1 MLASRIRSA
10 GGTGGNGEARTTPT
24 RIDQRLGLYWE
35 FARPFTL
42 IAPALG
48 MLSGGVTAL
57 GAHHEPV
64 PFTGALLLKIV
75 LGTLMA
81 AILNGASNGINQIY
95 DLAIDRVNKPRRPI
109 PSGRMSIREA
119 AWVTVILYGL
129 SMVLGALVNLQC
141 FLLASAAALLTIIY
155 SVPPLRTKRF
165 GFLANLAI
173 AVPRG
178 LLLKVA
184 GWSTVRSVT
193 GDFEPWYIGLI
204 FGTFLLGAST
214 TKDFADM
221 KGDAADGCITL
232 PVRFG
237 PKRAA
242 WMISP
247 SFVLPFLMIPLG
259 TWQGWLTGHPV
270 LLYVLGFGLVLW
282 GAYTLSLILKDPD
295 ELART
300 ENHPS
305 WGHMYKMMFAAQVGF
320 ALSYLAIYW
329 L

>member
-1 MLASRIRSA
+1 MPR
-10 GGTGGNGEARTTPT
+10 
-24 RIDQRLGLYWE
+24 RLHLYWE

-57 GAHHEPV
+57 GAAEPLHLS
-64 PFTGALLLKIV
+64 PTLFFRIG

-81 AILNGASNGINQIY
+81 AMLNGASNGINQIY
-95 DLAIDRVNKPRRPI
+95 DLAIDRVNKPKRPI
-109 PSGRMSIREA
+109 PSGRMSMREA
-119 AWVTVILYGL
+119 GWVTAVLYVVAAG
-129 SMVLGALVNLQC
+129 LGALVNWQC
-141 FLLASAAALLTIIY
+141 FILASAAAFFTLIY

-165 GFLANLAI
+165 GFLANITI

-184 GWSTVRSVT
+184 GWSTVRSVLA
-193 GDFEPWYIGLI
+193 GGEPWYIGLI
-204 FGTFLLGAST
+204 FGSFLLGATT

-221 KGDAADGCITL
+221 KGDAADGCNTL

-237 PKRAA
+237 PRRAA
-242 WMISP
+242 WMIAP
-247 SFVLPFLMIPLG
+247 SFVLPFLLIPLG
-259 TWQGWLTGHPV
+259 TRQRWLTGSP
-270 LLYVLGFGLVLW
+270 LFLYPLGGILVLW
-282 GAYTLSLILKDPD
+282 GIYTLYLILRDPD

-305 WGHMYKMMFAAQVGF
+305 WQQMYRMMFAAQIGF
-320 ALSYLAIYW
+320 MISYLAKYW
-329 L
+329 TH

>member
-1 MLASRIRSA
+1 MRIAEKIR
-10 GGTGGNGEARTTPT
+10 
-24 RIDQRLGLYWE
+24 LYWE

-64 PFTGALLLKIV
+64 PLDARLLLKIV

-81 AILNGASNGINQIY
+81 ATLNGASNGINQVY
-95 DLAIDRVNKPRRPI
+95 DLAIDRVNKPKRPI
-109 PSGRMSIREA
+109 PSGRLGIREA
-119 AWVTVILYGL
+119 NTVTLVLYL
-129 SMVLGALVNLQC
+129 TAMALALGVNRQC
-141 FLLASAAALLTIIY
+141 FALAAAAAALTIAY

-165 GFLANLAI
+165 GALANVTI

-178 LLLKVA
+178 VLLKVA
-184 GWSTVRSVT
+184 GWSAVRPIL
-193 GDFEPWYIGLI
+193 GDREPWYIGLI

-232 PVRFG
+232 PVRYG
-237 PKRAA
+237 PRRAA
-242 WMISP
+242 WMIAP
-247 SFVLPFLMIPLG
+247 FFVLPFLLIPLG
-259 TWQGWLTGHPV
+259 TWRGWLTGHPWF
-270 LLYVLGFGLVLW
+270 LYPLGFGLALW
-282 GAYTLSLILKDPD
+282 GIYTVSLILKDPD

-305 WGHMYKMMFAAQVGF
+305 WSHMYKMMFAAQMGF
-320 ALSYLAIYW
+320 AVSYLVRYW
-329 L
+329 LP

>member
-1 MLASRIRSA
+1 MRVADKLC
-10 GGTGGNGEARTTPT
+10 
-24 RIDQRLGLYWE
+24 LYWE

-57 GAHHEPV
+57 GAHNDPLRV
-64 PFTGALLLKIV
+64 SAPLLLKIA

-81 AILNGASNGINQIY
+81 AVLNGASNGINQVY
-95 DLAIDRVNKPRRPI
+95 DLAIDRVNKPKRPI

-119 AWVTVILYGL
+119 NLVTLVLYVVA
-129 SMVLGALVNLQC
+129 MALAAAVNLPC
-141 FLLASAAALLTIIY
+141 FILATAAAVLTIAY

-165 GFLANLAI
+165 GALANFTI

-178 LLLKVA
+178 VLLKVA
-184 GWSTVRSVT
+184 GWSAVRPEL
-193 GDFEPWYIGLI
+193 GDREPWFIGLV

-232 PVRFG
+232 PVRYG
-237 PKRAA
+237 PRRAA
-242 WMISP
+242 WMIAP
-247 SFVLPFLMIPLG
+247 FFVLPFLLIPLG
-259 TWQGWLTGHPV
+259 TWQGWLTGHPYF
-270 LLYVLGFGLVLW
+270 LYPLGFGLAAW
-282 GAYTLSLILKDPD
+282 GIYTVSLILKDPD

-305 WGHMYKMMFAAQVGF
+305 WSHMYKMMFAAQVGF
-320 ALSYLAIYW
+320 AVSYLARYW
-329 L
+329 FP

>member
-1 MLASRIRSA
+1 MMKK
-10 GGTGGNGEARTTPT
+10 
-24 RIDQRLGLYWE
+24 RLQLYWE

-57 GAHHEPV
+57 GAGHPLAL
-64 PFTGALLLKIV
+64 GALLFVKIG

-81 AILNGASNGINQIY
+81 AALNAASNGINQIY

-109 PSGRMSIREA
+109 PSGRMSMREA
-119 AWVTVILYGL
+119 WWVTGVLYAL
-129 SMVLGALVNLQC
+129 ASVLGALVNWQT
-141 FLLASAAALLTIIY
+141 FAFGSAAAVLTMIY

-165 GFLANLAI
+165 GALANITIAI
-173 AVPRG
+173 PRG

-184 GWSTVRSVT
+184 GWSTVRSAFQ
-193 GDFEPWYIGLI
+193 GLEPWYIGLI
-204 FGTFLLGAST
+204 FGGFLLGATT

-221 KGDAADGCITL
+221 KGDAADGCNTL

-237 PKRAA
+237 PRRAA
-242 WMISP
+242 WMIAP
-247 SFVLPFLMIPLG
+247 FFVLPFLLIPLG
-259 TWQGWLTGHPV
+259 THQGWLTGHPAFLYPLGA
-270 LLYVLGFGLVLW
+270 LLAVW
-282 GAYTLSLILKDPD
+282 GMYTVFLILRDPD

-305 WGHMYKMMFAAQVGF
+305 WRQMYIMMFTAQAGF
-320 ALSYLAIYW
+320 MVSYLAKYW
-329 L
+329 LD

>member
-1 MLASRIRSA
+1 MR
-10 GGTGGNGEARTTPT
+10 
-24 RIDQRLGLYWE
+24 DRLKLYWE

-42 IAPALG
+42 VAPALG

-57 GAHHEPV
+57 GAGEPLHV
-64 PFTGALLLKIV
+64 TARLLFKIL

-81 AILNGASNGINQIY
+81 ATLNAASNGINQVY

-109 PSGRMSIREA
+109 PSGRMGLREA
-119 AWVTVILYGL
+119 TIVSAVFYLLAGL
-129 SMVLGALVNLQC
+129 LGALVNWQC
-141 FLLASAAALLTIIY
+141 FTLASIAAVMTLVY

-165 GFLANLAI
+165 GALANITI
-173 AVPRG
+173 ALPRG

-184 GWSTVRSVT
+184 GWSTVRDVLH
-193 GDFEPWYIGLI
+193 DAEPWTIGLV
-204 FGTFLLGAST
+204 FGGFLLGATT

-237 PKRAA
+237 PRKAA

-247 SFVLPFLMIPLG
+247 FFILPFLLIPLG
-259 TWQGWLTGHPV
+259 TWQGWMTGEPA
-270 LLYVLGFGLVLW
+270 LLYPLGVILAAW
-282 GAYTLSLILKDPD
+282 GAYTVHLILRDPD

-305 WGHMYKMMFAAQVGF
+305 WRHMYMMMFAAQIGF
-320 ALSYLAIYW
+320 MVAYVAKFW
-329 L
+329 MR

>member
-1 MLASRIRSA
+1 MRIVEKLR
-10 GGTGGNGEARTTPT
+10 
-24 RIDQRLGLYWE
+24 LYWE

-57 GAHHEPV
+57 GAHHQPV
-64 PFTGALLLKIV
+64 PLDARLLLRIC

-81 AILNGASNGINQIY
+81 AVLNGASNGINQVY
-95 DLAIDRVNKPRRPI
+95 DLAIDRVNKPKRPI
-109 PSGRMSIREA
+109 PSGRMSIAEA
-119 AWVTVILYGL
+119 NWVTLVLYAAALGL
-129 SMVLGALVNLQC
+129 ALAVNLRC
-141 FLLASAAALLTIIY
+141 FALASAAALLTVVY
-155 SVPPLRTKRF
+155 SVPPLRTKRS
-165 GFLANLAI
+165 GFLANFTI

-184 GWSTVRSVT
+184 GWSAVRPIL
-193 GDFEPWYIGLI
+193 GDGEPWFIGLI
-204 FGTFLLGAST
+204 FGSFLLGAST

-232 PVRFG
+232 PVRYG
-237 PKRAA
+237 PRRAA
-242 WMISP
+242 WMIAP
-247 SFVLPFLMIPLG
+247 FFVLPFLLIPLG
-259 TWQGWLTGHPV
+259 TWRGWLTGHPYF
-270 LLYVLGFGLVLW
+270 LYPLGFGLMLW
-282 GAYTLSLILKDPD
+282 GIYTVSLILKDPD

-320 ALSYLAIYW
+320 AISYVARYW
-329 L
+329 LP